1 MGGYQ
6 KNKPI
11 LAKETEE
18 NKEIN
23 RTEGMEQN
31 SYHNEEEES
40 IIAIAKQAK
49 WEFSSHFEFR
59 HIYLICLSICVQCT
73 YISLVAC

>member
-40 IIAIAKQAK
+40 IIAIAKHTMAT
-49 WEFSSHFEFR
+49 SSL
-59 HIYLICLSICVQCT
+59 IYIHTNT
-73 YISLVAC
+73 YV

>member
-40 IIAIAKQAK
+40 IIAIAKQYAHGGSLDPT
-49 WEFSSHFEFR
+49 F
-59 HIYLICLSICVQCT
+59 LSGP
-73 YISLVAC
+73 